1 MTLDEA
7 FAATPIVAI
16 LRGVTPDDVIG
27 VGEALVAAGIFVI
40 EVPLN
45 SPEPIESIR
54 RLVDSLRG
62 RAVCGAGTVLSEAD
76 VDAVADV
83 GGEIVV
89 TPNTDAAV
97 IRRSLARGMVPMPG
111 FATPTEALAAYAAG
125 ARRLKMFPAAT
136 YGPGHLRQLKA
147 VLPKDASVL
156 AVGGV
161 KPEVMSEWYAAGA
174 DGFGLG
180 GELYRPGQT
189 PEETRIKAQAATA
202 AARRV

>member
-7 FAATPIVAI
+7 LGRVPIVAI
-16 LRGVTPDDVIG
+16 LRGVTPDEVVEI
-27 VGEALVAAGIFVI
+27 GEALVAAGITVI

-54 RLVDSLRG
+54 RLAEALRG

-111 FATPTEALAAYAAG
+111 FATPSEAFTAYVAG

-161 KPEVMSEWYAAGA
+161 KPEAMSEWYAAGA
-174 DGFGLG
+174 EGFGLG
-180 GELYRPGQT
+180 GELYRPGQSA
-189 PEETRIKAQAATA
+189 EETRAKAAAA
-202 AARRV
+202 VEAARRR